1 MHKEDGIREG
11 WMMKTRL
18 PRSKCKR
25 TSNNLPLAVIPGSMS
40 MSMSTEIAEE
50 EVTADEIEDS

>member
-1 MHKEDGIREG
+1 
-11 WMMKTRL
+11 MMKTRL

>member
-25 TSNNLPLAVIPGSMS
+25 TSNNRPLAVIPVS